1 MKHLTLTARGGE
13 MQYVSPALELVEFQA
28 EQGFAGSGEDPWGE
42 ALDYNPVHK
51 DGISDFE

>member
-1 MKHLTLTARGGE
+1 

-28 EQGFAGSGEDPWGE
+28 EQGFAGSGEDHWSE
-42 ALDYNPVHK
+42 SFDDYNPVHQ

>member
-1 MKHLTLTARGGE
+1 

-28 EQGFAGSGEDPWGE
+28 EQGFAGSGEDPWGK
-42 ALDYNPVHK
+42 AFDDYNPVHQ